1 MTWDKAYGFNPRAS
15 VPPLLRSKVL
25 GGHGEMWGRAPGVL
39 CLWCLHDALT
49 CAEAP
54 FAPRIGRTRGVV
66 APRDVSHAVHAGE
79 TVDASDFDSTVWPR
93 LAAIGE
99 RLWSSVDD
107 VDAARPR
114 LENFRCLLLER
125 GVGAAPLNNSMART
139 APVGPGACTQRRRR
153 I

>member
-1 MTWDKAYGFNPRAS
+1 MVSTQVWKPSTNITEVVQNGYDCLVNVGYVTNSWYLDNLGTTWDKAYGFDPRGS
-15 VPPLLRSKVL
+15 VPPNLQSKVL
-25 GGHGEMWGRAPGVL
+25 GGHGEMWG
-39 CLWCLHDALT
+39 
-49 CAEAP
+49 
-54 FAPRIGRTRGVV
+54 
-66 APRDVSHAVHAGE
+66 E
-79 TVDASDFDSTVWPR
+79 TVDPSDFDATVWPR

-114 LENFRCLLLER
+114 LEAFRCLLLER
-125 GVGAAPLNNSMART
+125 GVGAAPLNNTLART

>member
-1 MTWDKAYGFNPRAS
+1 M
-15 VPPLLRSKVL
+15 
-25 GGHGEMWGRAPGVL
+25 L
-39 CLWCLHDALT
+39 CLWCL
-49 CAEAP
+49 
-54 FAPRIGRTRGVV
+54 RRGLV
-66 APRDVSHAVHAGE
+66 APRDVTHAIYAGE
-79 TVDASDFDSTVWPR
+79 TVDGSDFDATVWPR

-114 LENFRCLLLER
+114 LEAFRCLLLER

>member
-1 MTWDKAYGFNPRAS
+1 MARCGVA
-15 VPPLLRSKVL
+15 L
-25 GGHGEMWGRAPGVL
+25 GVL
-39 CLWCLHDALT
+39 CST
-49 CAEAP
+49 GP
-54 FAPRIGRTRGVV
+54 T
-66 APRDVSHAVHAGE
+66 RDVAHAVHAGE
-79 TVDASDFDSTVWPR
+79 TVDGSDFDATVWPR

-99 RLWSSVDD
+99 RLWSNVDD

-114 LENFRCLLLER
+114 LEAFRCLLLER

>member
-1 MTWDKAYGFNPRAS
+1 MGS
-15 VPPLLRSKVL
+15 
-25 GGHGEMWGRAPGVL
+25 APGVL
-39 CLWCLHDALT
+39 CWCLR
-49 CAEAP
+49 
-54 FAPRIGRTRGVV
+54 FAS
-66 APRDVSHAVHAGE
+66 RDVSYAVHAGE

-99 RLWSSVDD
+99 RLWSDADD
-107 VDAARPR
+107 VNAARPR

-139 APVGPGACTQRRRR
+139 APVGPGSCTQRRRR

>member
-1 MTWDKAYGFNPRAS
+1 MRTDNLDVTWDKAYGFDPRAS

-25 GGHGEMWGRAPGVL
+25 GGHGEMWGRARRVL
-39 CLWCLHDALT
+39 F
-49 CAEAP
+49 EGP
-54 FAPRIGRTRGVV
+54 S
-66 APRDVSHAVHAGE
+66 RDVAHAVHAGE
-79 TVDASDFDSTVWPR
+79 TVDASDFDATVWPR

-99 RLWSSVDD
+99 RLWSNADD
-107 VDAARPR
+107 VDAAQPR

>member
-1 MTWDKAYGFNPRAS
+1 MS
-15 VPPLLRSKVL
+15 
-25 GGHGEMWGRAPGVL
+25 
-39 CLWCLHDALT
+39 CWCLR
-49 CAEAP
+49 
-54 FAPRIGRTRGVV
+54 F
-66 APRDVSHAVHAGE
+66 APRDVSHAVYAGE
-79 TVDASDFDSTVWPR
+79 TVDASDFDATVWPR

-99 RLWSSVDD
+99 RLWSSLDD

-114 LENFRCLLLER
+114 LEAFRCLLLER

>member
-1 MTWDKAYGFNPRAS
+1 
-15 VPPLLRSKVL
+15 
-25 GGHGEMWGRAPGVL
+25 
-39 CLWCLHDALT
+39 
-49 CAEAP
+49 
-54 FAPRIGRTRGVV
+54 
-66 APRDVSHAVHAGE
+66 
-79 TVDASDFDSTVWPR
+79 VDASDFDSTVWPR

-114 LENFRCLLLER
+114 LEAFRCLLLER

>member
-1 MTWDKAYGFNPRAS
+1 MNVGYVENSWYLDNLDVQWNEAYGFKPRVS
-15 VPPLLRSKVL
+15 VPARLRSKVL
-25 GGHGEMWGRAPGVL
+25 GGHGEMWG
-39 CLWCLHDALT
+39 
-49 CAEAP
+49 
-54 FAPRIGRTRGVV
+54 
-66 APRDVSHAVHAGE
+66 E
-79 TVDASDFDSTVWPR
+79 TVDPSDFDATVWPR

-99 RLWSSVDD
+99 RLWSDADD

-114 LENFRCLLLER
+114 LEAFRCLLLER

>member
-1 MTWDKAYGFNPRAS
+1 MGSRSAFCTRDRRETW
-15 VPPLLRSKVL
+15 
-25 GGHGEMWGRAPGVL
+25 
-39 CLWCLHDALT
+39 LT
-49 CAEAP
+49 L
-54 FAPRIGRTRGVV
+54 
-66 APRDVSHAVHAGE
+66 SYAGE
-79 TVDASDFDSTVWPR
+79 TVDGSDFDATVWPR

-114 LENFRCLLLER
+114 LEAFRCLLLER

-139 APVGPGACTQRRRR
+139 APVGPGACTQRRRQ

>member
-1 MTWDKAYGFNPRAS
+1 MASICAQRCHRTSSPRCSAATE
-15 VPPLLRSKVL
+15 RSRSAWARL
-25 GGHGEMWGRAPGVL
+25 WTGGA
-39 CLWCLHDALT
+39 
-49 CAEAP
+49 
-54 FAPRIGRTRGVV
+54 
-66 APRDVSHAVHAGE
+66 
-79 TVDASDFDSTVWPR
+79 DFDATVWPR

-114 LENFRCLLLER
+114 LEAFRCLLLER

>member
-1 MTWDKAYGFNPRAS
+1 M
-15 VPPLLRSKVL
+15 
-25 GGHGEMWGRAPGVL
+25 L
-39 CLWCLHDALT
+39 CST
-49 CAEAP
+49 GP
-54 FAPRIGRTRGVV
+54 S
-66 APRDVSHAVHAGE
+66 RDVAYAVHAGE
-79 TVDASDFDSTVWPR
+79 TVDGSDFDATVWPR

-99 RLWSSVDD
+99 RLWSDVDD

-114 LENFRCLLLER
+114 LEAFRCLLLER

>member
-1 MTWDKAYGFNPRAS
+1 
-15 VPPLLRSKVL
+15 
-25 GGHGEMWGRAPGVL
+25 MWGR
-39 CLWCLHDALT
+39 D
-49 CAEAP
+49 
-54 FAPRIGRTRGVV
+54 PRVV
-66 APRDVSHAVHAGE
+66 SRDLAHNFHAGE

-99 RLWSSVDD
+99 RLWSNVDD

-114 LENFRCLLLER
+114 LEAFRCLLLER
-125 GVGAAPLNNSMART
+125 GVGAAPVNNTLART

>member
-1 MTWDKAYGFNPRAS
+1 MASICARRCRCNS
-15 VPPLLRSKVL
+15 VPRCSAAMARCGVAL
-25 GGHGEMWGRAPGVL
+25 GVL
-39 CLWCLHDALT
+39 CST
-49 CAEAP
+49 GP
-54 FAPRIGRTRGVV
+54 T
-66 APRDVSHAVHAGE
+66 RDVAHAVHAGE
-79 TVDASDFDSTVWPR
+79 TVDGSDFDATVWPR

-99 RLWSSVDD
+99 RLWSNVDD

-114 LENFRCLLLER
+114 LEAFRCLLLER